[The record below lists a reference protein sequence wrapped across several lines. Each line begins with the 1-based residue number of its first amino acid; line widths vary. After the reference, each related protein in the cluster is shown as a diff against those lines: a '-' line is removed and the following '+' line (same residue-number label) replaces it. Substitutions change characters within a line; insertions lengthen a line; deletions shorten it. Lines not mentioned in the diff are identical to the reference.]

1 MTGNTGFL
9 FLMIALWPR
18 SPHFRQGFTV
28 SQTCQARQ
36 FLLSLISIRRHTFSA
51 MVGRLSSMA
60 SGLFLPWEYSPIRSF
75 IPMM

>member
-1 MTGNTGFL
+1 
-9 FLMIALWPR
+9 
-18 SPHFRQGFTV
+18 
-28 SQTCQARQ
+28 
-36 FLLSLISIRRHTFSA
+36 